1 MLSDWH
7 LKVSH
12 CPKNNLNLCIKTY
25 SLSRLEQMQ
34 RFWFWFQSWQSR
46 FFVWRFRLILR
57 QRTRSYDLW
66 LELFEWYLLEKM
78 LNYLSLLQLPARTEG
93 QCTGLHN
100 THLFCYWHCYL
111 YRYDRKRRLYHSFL
125 QQLLF
130 YYFYAT
136 VGIRAYVL
144 SSHCNCLYGDCWNTG
159 NGDIF
164 SHLYSLRQLRV
175 L

>member
-1 MLSDWH
+1 MFCFKCCRTFLQLYTCDGNCLTCNFFLANYYNNGSA
-7 LKVSH
+7 VYRYYTYIICSY
-12 CPKNNLNLCIKTY
+12 CPKNNQNLCIKTY

-34 RFWFWFQSWQSR
+34 RFWFRFQSWQSR

-57 QRTRSYDLW
+57 QCTRSYDLW

-111 YRYDRKRRLYHSFL
+111 HRYDIKRRLYH
-125 QQLLF
+125 
-130 YYFYAT
+130 
-136 VGIRAYVL
+136 
-144 SSHCNCLYGDCWNTG
+144 
-159 NGDIF
+159 
-164 SHLYSLRQLRV
+164 
-175 L
+175 